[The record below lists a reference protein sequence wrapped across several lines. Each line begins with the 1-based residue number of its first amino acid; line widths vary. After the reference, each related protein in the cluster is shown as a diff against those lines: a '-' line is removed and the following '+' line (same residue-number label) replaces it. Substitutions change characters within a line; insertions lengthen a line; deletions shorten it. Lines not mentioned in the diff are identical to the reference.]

1 MEFTKLL
8 EERRSIRAFDPEK
21 HVTAEQIQEI
31 VQAAIQAPSWKNSQ
45 TTRYYALVTP
55 EKVEEFSAKCLPEF
69 NQKSS
74 KGAAL
79 VVTAFVKD
87 RSGFTQDGTPDNE
100 VGNGWGYCRRG
111 SSCCWPDDGDHRS
124 VEITKQ
130 GAELRALFNDTVS
143 FHKIKYCYILLGNSL
158 LI

>member
-69 NQKSS
+69 
-74 KGAAL
+74 KGSRTCRNNIRKRPLRIYAGRH
-79 VVTAFVKD
+79 TRQ
-87 RSGFTQDGTPDNE
+87 RSWKRLGLLRSRPARRKPDPA
-100 VGNGWGYCRRG
+100 RKRT
-111 SSCCWPDDGDHRS
+111 WP
-124 VEITKQ
+124 
-130 GAELRALFNDTVS
+130 
-143 FHKIKYCYILLGNSL
+143 
-158 LI
+158 

>member
-1 MEFTKLL
+1 MKRLIPVTLL
-8 EERRSIRAFDPEK
+8 
-21 HVTAEQIQEI
+21 TALLAGCAHDSPCVPVYDDQG
-31 VQAAIQAPSWKNSQ
+31 
-45 TTRYYALVTP
+45 RLVHTNT
-55 EKVEEFSAKCLPEF
+55 CM
-69 NQKSS
+69 
-74 KGAAL
+74 KG
-79 VVTAFVKD
+79 T
-87 RSGFTQDGTPDNE
+87 TQDNWETAGAIAA
-100 VGNGWGYCRRG
+100 WG